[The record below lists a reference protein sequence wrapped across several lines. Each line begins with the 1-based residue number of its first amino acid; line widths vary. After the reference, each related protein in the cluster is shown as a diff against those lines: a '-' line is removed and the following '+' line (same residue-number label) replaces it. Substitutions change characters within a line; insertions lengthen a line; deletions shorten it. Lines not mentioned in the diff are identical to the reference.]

1 MGDPFLY
8 NEKEYDG
15 EFIMVNIT
23 LLSFVI
29 MVVLLVRMFCIARE
43 NNICHLTLN
52 YSTFPAGSKK
62 LTIFFISDIHR
73 RIVDNDIIR
82 KVKGKADLVI
92 IGGDLTEKGVP
103 LEKTEVNLSRLNK
116 IAPIYFIW
124 GNNDYEVK
132 EKELR
137 QLFDKYKL
145 TVLENKSVKIQSNHH
160 GAVHL
165 IGIGELS
172 LENDELSIALS
183 DTKKKDF
190 KIVVCH
196 NPEIAQKITKDDCI
210 SLLLSGHTH
219 GGQIRIFG
227 FGPYQKGKLHRY
239 GDFDHLISNG
249 YGTTMLPLRLGA
261 HPETHLITIKHK

>member
-124 GNNDYEVK
+124 GNNDNEVK

-137 QLFDKYKL
+137 QLFDK
-145 TVLENKSVKIQSNHH
+145 
-160 GAVHL
+160 
-165 IGIGELS
+165 
-172 LENDELSIALS
+172 
-183 DTKKKDF
+183 
-190 KIVVCH
+190 
-196 NPEIAQKITKDDCI
+196 
-210 SLLLSGHTH
+210 
-219 GGQIRIFG
+219 
-227 FGPYQKGKLHRY
+227 
-239 GDFDHLISNG
+239 
-249 YGTTMLPLRLGA
+249 
-261 HPETHLITIKHK
+261 